1 MTYGEAMRTSS
12 FSLPLLALVFF
23 TAACAQEE
31 EPVAN
36 RFERARAEIENKA
49 AAYEAQ
55 ADNEVAA
62 AVAALENEAEV
73 FLNAAAAA
81 NHSAEATPAEAE

>member
-1 MTYGEAMRTSS
+1 MQTSS
-12 FSLPLLALVFF
+12 LSLPPLAFLIAL
-23 TAACAQEE
+23 AACAQEE

-36 RFERARAEIENKA
+36 RFERARAEMENKA

-62 AVAALENEAEV
+62 AVAALENEADL
-73 FLNAAAAA
+73 FLNAAAGNQAA
-81 NHSAEATPAEAE
+81 EPAPAEAE

>member
-1 MTYGEAMRTSS
+1 MRASS
-12 FSLPLLALVFF
+12 LSLPLLALLLF
-23 TAACAQEE
+23 TAACGREE

-49 AAYEAQ
+49 EAYEAQ

-81 NHSAEATPAEAE
+81 NESAEAAPAEAE